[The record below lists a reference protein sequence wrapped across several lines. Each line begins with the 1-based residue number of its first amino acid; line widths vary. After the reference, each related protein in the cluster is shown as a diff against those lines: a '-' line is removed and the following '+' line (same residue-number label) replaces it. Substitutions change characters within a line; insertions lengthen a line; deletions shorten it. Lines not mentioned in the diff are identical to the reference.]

1 MKDVLDLLARAFIS
15 AIFLFEAFTSAKF
28 FDRTQATMTEY
39 GLTWNQDLL
48 LVSTIVA
55 LSVGGIF
62 LLIGYRP
69 GFAVILLLLYWVPVT
84 FIVYSFWNK
93 PPEKQTLYS
102 ILFMK
107 NIAITGGLIH
117 IWIYGT
123 GRYSFRRL
131 IGMTRLPKEEW

>member
-1 MKDVLDLLARAFIS
+1 MKDLLDLLARAFIS

-28 FDRTQATMTEY
+28 FERTKLTMTEY
-39 GLTWNQDLL
+39 GITWNQEFLL
-48 LVSTIVA
+48 ICTIIA
-55 LSVGGIF
+55 LSIGGIF

-69 GFAVILLLLYWVPVT
+69 GFAVLLLLIYWIPVT

-93 PPEKQTLYS
+93 IPEKQTLYS

-117 IWIYGT
+117 IYLYGT

-131 IGMTRLPKEEW
+131 VGMTRIPKS

>member
-1 MKDVLDLLARAFIS
+1 MKDLLDLLARAFIS

-28 FDRTQATMTEY
+28 FERTKLTMTEY
-39 GLTWNQDLL
+39 GITWNQEFLL
-48 LVSTIVA
+48 ISTIIA
-55 LSVGGIF
+55 LSIGGIF

-69 GFAVILLLLYWVPVT
+69 GFAVWLLLLYWIPVT

-93 PPEKQTLYS
+93 VPEKQTLYS

-117 IWIYGT
+117 VYLYGT

-131 IGMTRLPKEEW
+131 VGMTRIPKS